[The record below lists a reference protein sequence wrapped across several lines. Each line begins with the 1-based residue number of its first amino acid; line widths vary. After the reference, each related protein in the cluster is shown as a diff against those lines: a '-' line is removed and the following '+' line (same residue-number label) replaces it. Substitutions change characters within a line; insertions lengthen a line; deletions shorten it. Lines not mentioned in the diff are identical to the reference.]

1 MKLIEA
7 TIWSSVVFVALY
19 ALLSVSLRILE
30 LTETYYA
37 HVAAGIV
44 STIISVTTFIV
55 LIKKKRKQ
63 KK

>member
-7 TIWSSVVFVALY
+7 TIWSSVIFISLY

-44 STIISVTTFIV
+44 STVLSVGTFIF
-55 LIKKKRKQ
+55 LIKKKRKN
-63 KK
+63 K